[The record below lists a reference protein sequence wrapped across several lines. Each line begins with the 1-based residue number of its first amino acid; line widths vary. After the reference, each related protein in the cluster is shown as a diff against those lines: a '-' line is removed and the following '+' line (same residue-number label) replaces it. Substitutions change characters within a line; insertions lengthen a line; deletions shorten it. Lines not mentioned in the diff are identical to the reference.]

1 MKRILPIALAA
12 TLAAVP
18 LSAQETEE
26 ESDGFSLMEEGA
38 ELFFRGLMD
47 QMGPALGD
55 LQEMSDQMRETVRAF
70 ASEMGPALM
79 DVLEKVD
86 EVRYYDAPE
95 LLPNGDIIIRRKA
108 DAPPF
113 DPPEP
118 EEGETEGENG
128 EIEL

>member
-26 ESDGFSLMEEGA
+26 ESDGFSLMEDGA

-95 LLPNGDIIIRRKA
+95 LLPNGDIIIRRKD

-118 EEGETEGENG
+118 EEGEPEGENG